1 MCIPLAFWRQILV
14 LIPDKQGL
22 HEIFVQENS
31 VPVSHEILREV
42 DDFPRGRRRPLAVE
56 GVMQAQRAARI
67 KRRVTCELIID
78 GKWAKGII
86 LNVSQTGIFVQTNA
100 TPIPGTLLDVHIT
113 GGGNIPDMKVKAEV
127 ARKQQVP
134 QRLTSVATGG
144 VGLRVIEAPPEYDL
158 LWTNDL
164 AGVPTSRQ
172 PTQTSE
178 AISKVPLLRFR
189 VRMGLIGSPRTRTI
203 TLESENEEE
212 ARAKA
217 LSQVESGWKVLE
229 IDRT

>member
-1 MCIPLAFWRQILV
+1 MTSL
-14 LIPDKQGL
+14 G
-22 HEIFVQENS
+22 
-31 VPVSHEILREV
+31 
-42 DDFPRGRRRPLAVE
+42 DDAEPQAVE
-56 GVMQAQRAARI
+56 GVMQGQRAARI

-78 GKWAKGII
+78 GQWAKGII

-100 TPIPGTLLDVHIT
+100 TPMPGTLVDVHIT

-144 VGLRVIEAPPEYDL
+144 VGLRIVEAPPEYDL
-158 LWTNDL
+158 LWTSDL
-164 AGVPTSRQ
+164 SGVPTSRP
-172 PTQTSE
+172 PTPSSQAHSTT
-178 AISKVPLLRFR
+178 PLIQFR

-203 TLESENEEE
+203 TLESENEDA

-217 LSQVESGWKVLE
+217 LSQVEGAWKVLE
-229 IDRT
+229 IDRV